1 MRPTRLRALFFSA
14 ALSAALCTALT
25 GCSER
30 RNTASA
36 AASAPATSG
45 IAWRYASTD
54 EEVNAAF
61 TQATR
66 EYKPLLL
73 YWGANWCPPCNQ
85 LKATLFNRQDVI
97 ERSRAFV
104 PVYIDG
110 DRPGAQKLGARFRVS
125 AYPTLVL
132 FNPQGVELT
141 RLPGEVDA
149 SQYVQLLT
157 LGMNAQRPVKAVL
170 ADALAG
176 GAAAARLG
184 PNDWKLLAFY
194 AWEVDQ
200 QQVLPAV
207 QWPATLKEL
216 AEHVPP
222 ALEDTSARLLLRA
235 AAAAGAQATV
245 PPPNAFWRNQ
255 VQDLLADKAAT
266 RAQMDVLT
274 NSADDIVRALTLPA
288 KPERRELI
296 ADFDAAMNELAADP
310 ALSRA
315 DRLTAMVARVRLA
328 LLDAPKGFTPPW
340 KLQDEARKMAARFDR
355 EISDG
360 YERQAV
366 IPTAAWL
373 LEQAQLP
380 DDANALLQANL
391 AKSHSPYY
399 LMSALSAN
407 AKRRGDKNEALRWS
421 QRAFETSQGTA
432 TRLQWGASLVT
443 TLIELTPHDEARIE
457 KTVASL
463 FDEASNQSGVFYE
476 RGARSLQR
484 VGTGLQAWAKTPTRA
499 AVVKRLQ
506 VHLDGLC
513 NSLPADDTQQKAA
526 CQVLLTTKPVKA

>member
-1 MRPTRLRALFFSA
+1 MRPSLLRALLVFA
-14 ALSAALCTALT
+14 AICGVLS

-30 RNTASA
+30 RGAAA
-36 AASAPATSG
+36 AASAASPAASG
-45 IAWRYASTD
+45 IAWRHVASD
-54 EEVNAAF
+54 DEVNAAF
-61 TQATR
+61 AQAAR
-66 EYKPLLL
+66 DYKPLLL
-73 YWGANWCPPCNQ
+73 YWGATWCPPCNQ

-104 PVYIDG
+104 PVYVDG
-110 DRPGAQKLGARFRVS
+110 DRPGAQKLGERFKVS

-176 GAAAARLG
+176 GAAAAKLG

-200 QQVLPAV
+200 QQVLPAA
-207 QWPATLKEL
+207 QWPAALTRL

-222 ALEDTSARLLLRA
+222 ALDDTAARLLLQA
-235 AAAAGAQATV
+235 AAANGALPTV
-245 PPPNAFWRNQ
+245 PPPNAFWRNE
-255 VQDLLADKAAT
+255 VQDLLTDKAAT

-288 KPERRELI
+288 RPERRELV
-296 ADFDAAMNELAADP
+296 ADYGAAMTQLVADTT
-310 ALSRA
+310 LSRA
-315 DRLTAMVARVRLA
+315 DRLTAMIARVQLV

-340 KLQDEARKMAARFDR
+340 QLQDEARKLAARFDR

-366 IPTAAWL
+366 IPTAAYL
-373 LEQAQLP
+373 LERVQLP

-391 AKSHSPYY
+391 TKTHSPYY
-399 LMSALSAN
+399 LMSALSGN
-407 AKRRGDKNEALRWS
+407 AKRRGDKNEALSWS
-421 QRAFETSQGTA
+421 QRAFDTSQGTA
-432 TRLQWGASLVT
+432 TRLQWGASLVG

-457 KTVASL
+457 KTVATL
-463 FDEASNQSGVFYE
+463 FDEASNQPGVFYE

-484 VGTGLQAWAKTPTRA
+484 VGSSLQAWAKSPTRA

-506 VHLDGLC
+506 VHLDNLC
-513 NSLPADDTQQKAA
+513 NSLPADDTRQKTTCRGLFNARPAA
-526 CQVLLTTKPVKA
+526 A